1 MDEQKTRALMEL
13 LPGVYNTTLLTP
25 YFKRYFEIALG
36 FWLSGGGQPDKKFD
50 YFKYSSYMGG
60 SLDPSVP
67 LPLDAK
73 DSIVPL
79 AQGKYFLNYILK
91 TLLSEILNLKSN
103 TWINHCNLKDLNLKL
118 STFESF

>member
-1 MDEQKTRALMEL
+1 MEL

-103 TWINHCNLKDLNLKL
+103 TWINPCNLKDLNLKL

>member
-79 AQGKYFLNYILK
+79 AQGKYF
-91 TLLSEILNLKSN
+91 
-103 TWINHCNLKDLNLKL
+103 KL
-118 STFESF
+118 RQT